1 MILTV
6 DLNPIINRRYFI
18 SDFQCGKSYTAYD
31 VQYRPGGKAIDIGLI
46 VKSFGEPVKI
56 TGFVGGRNG
65 DYIIEALD
73 NMDIDYS
80 FVNIK
85 EEIRTSTRIL
95 TEYGVETEIIE
106 RSPSL
111 SNEEVLEFYRNYR
124 EMIKET
130 EIICCSGPLPNGM
143 PEDTYRDLIL
153 MAKEEGKKVFL
164 DASGEALKQGIKASP
179 FLIKPNRDELE
190 EYMGFIL
197 TNENEIIKAANYIME
212 NGIEIVIVSLG
223 KAGAIVVYQG
233 HSYKIKMPSIDLV
246 NSNGA
251 GSAMLAGLA
260 VSILRNY
267 DFEHMLKVTAACG
280 GASVMERDTGTIDM
294 VNMKTIMNEVEI
306 EKKKI
311 W

>member
-1 MILTV
+1 
-6 DLNPIINRRYFI
+6 
-18 SDFQCGKSYTAYD
+18 
-31 VQYRPGGKAIDIGLI
+31 
-46 VKSFGEPVKI
+46 
-56 TGFVGGRNG
+56 
-65 DYIIEALD
+65 
-73 NMDIDYS
+73 MDIDYS

-153 MAKEEGKKVFL
+153 MAKEEGKKSVFRCQWWG
-164 DASGEALKQGIKASP
+164 SKTGNKGISF

-223 KAGAIVVYQG
+223 KAGGAIVVYQAI
-233 HSYKIKMPSIDLV
+233 HIK
-246 NSNGA
+246 
-251 GSAMLAGLA
+251 
-260 VSILRNY
+260 
-267 DFEHMLKVTAACG
+267 
-280 GASVMERDTGTIDM
+280 
-294 VNMKTIMNEVEI
+294 
-306 EKKKI
+306 
-311 W
+311 